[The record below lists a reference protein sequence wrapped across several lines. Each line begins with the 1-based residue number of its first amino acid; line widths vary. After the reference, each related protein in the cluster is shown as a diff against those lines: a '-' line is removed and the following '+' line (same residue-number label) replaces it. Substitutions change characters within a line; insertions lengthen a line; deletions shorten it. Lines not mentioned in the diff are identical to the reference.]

1 MKLLCHVKMESFFFY
16 SPVFSIHHVF
26 FVMQNMRLFPLPSIY
41 HLTRTLTLGRG
52 AGQALLPPWLV
63 PMLKWAYRDGHE
75 NNEKVAVLLMF
86 WTQMSLVLV
95 NGGHAFLGGKDW
107 MGCIYLGF
115 EGTLLKVLGN
125 FRRKKRELFFFAK
138 WTLRV
143 TSKYT

>member
-1 MKLLCHVKMESFFFY
+1 
-16 SPVFSIHHVF
+16 
-26 FVMQNMRLFPLPSIY
+26 
-41 HLTRTLTLGRG
+41 
-52 AGQALLPPWLV
+52 
-63 PMLKWAYRDGHE
+63 
-75 NNEKVAVLLMF
+75 MF